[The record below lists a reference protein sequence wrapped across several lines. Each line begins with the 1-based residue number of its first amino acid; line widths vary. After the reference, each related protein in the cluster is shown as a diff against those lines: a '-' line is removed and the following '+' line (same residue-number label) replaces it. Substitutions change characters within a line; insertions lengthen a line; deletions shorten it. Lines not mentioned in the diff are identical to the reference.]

1 MRASTDGLPIEHYLS
16 LRFDSTSRNALQPG
30 NAAISRSETTPL
42 EAASTPWW
50 SELSRAHWWVLIVA
64 VLGWLFDA
72 MDQRLFI
79 LARTPALRDLL
90 PASAA
95 DQLPTFTGWAT
106 GLFIA
111 GWATGG
117 LLFGLLGDRWG
128 RVRTMTLTIP
138 VYSLFTG
145 LSGLA
150 RSWPEFAAYR
160 FLCGMGIGGEYAV
173 GVALVAETM
182 PARAGPFAL
191 GLVQAFSSVGAI
203 IGSGLSLLVGPQT
216 TLGQTAGWRVL
227 FWFGVIP
234 SLLVVLIRMRVK
246 EPARWLRARELARSV
261 GGSSTE
267 VSPAPAPGS
276 EMRLG
281 DLRAIFGD
289 PTLRRRTLVGM
300 TLGMVGQVGLWSI
313 GLFTSELVRGSLLA
327 QRQSELAGVVTGD
340 KGVYVSMTGLDIER
354 LAQASAATE
363 TEAVRR
369 VTAWKRQDDSY
380 VGWGTLLQDVGSF
393 FGAPLC
399 TLVAVRR
406 GRRQAFALA
415 YLMALASVWFTFGWL
430 SRGPDVYWM
439 LPLLGFCTCGI
450 FGVIIVYLPELYP
463 TRLRTTGTGFCY
475 NIARYITATGPLAL
489 GKLTLLF
496 GGLGYAMP
504 IRPAAM
510 SLALVYLAGL
520 AVVPFAEETRGQPLP
535 E

>member
-1 MRASTDGLPIEHYLS
+1 MSI
-16 LRFDSTSRNALQPG
+16 
-30 NAAISRSETTPL
+30 
-42 EAASTPWW
+42 PWW

-95 DQLPTFTGWAT
+95 GQLPAFAGWAT

-128 RVRTMTLTIP
+128 RVRTMTLTIL

-182 PARAGPFAL
+182 PARARPFAL
-191 GLVQAFSSVGAI
+191 GLVQTFSSVGAI

-216 TLGQTAGWRVL
+216 TFGQTAGWRVL

-313 GLFTSELVRGSLLA
+313 GLFTPELVRGSLLA
-327 QRQSELAGVVTGD
+327 QRQSELAGVVTRD
-340 KGVYVSMTGLDIER
+340 KGVNVSMIGLDLER
-354 LAQASAATE
+354 LARASAATE

-496 GGLGYAMP
+496 GGLGYVMP

>member
-1 MRASTDGLPIEHYLS
+1 
-16 LRFDSTSRNALQPG
+16 
-30 NAAISRSETTPL
+30 
-42 EAASTPWW
+42 
-50 SELSRAHWWVLIVA
+50 VLVVA

-72 MDQRLFI
+72 MDQRLFV

-90 PASAA
+90 PASAVG
-95 DQLPTFTGWAT
+95 QLPTFAGWAT

-128 RVRTMTLTIP
+128 RVRTMTLTIL
-138 VYSLFTG
+138 VYSVFTG

-150 RSWPEFAAYR
+150 RSWPEFAAFR

-182 PARAGPFAL
+182 PARARPFAL

-216 TLGQTAGWRVL
+216 TFGQTAGWRVL
-227 FWFGVIP
+227 FWLGVLP
-234 SLLVVLIRMRVK
+234 SLLAVLIRSRVR
-246 EPARWLRARELARSV
+246 EPYRWLRARELAR
-261 GGSSTE
+261 TE
-267 VSPAPAPGS
+267 NRAAETSRTRGS

-289 PTLRRRTLVGM
+289 RTLRRRTLVGM

-313 GLFTSELVRGSLLA
+313 GLFTPELVRGSLLA
-327 QRQSELAGVVTGD
+327 QHQSEVAAVVGAGNGES
-340 KGVYVSMTGLDIER
+340 GSAGGLDLDA
-354 LAQASAATE
+354 LARAATATE
-363 TEAVRR
+363 TEAVRLAA
-369 VTAWKRQDDSY
+369 AWKRQDDRY

-415 YLMALASVWFTFGWL
+415 YLMAMASVWFVFGSL
-430 SRGPDVYWM
+430 SRGVDVYWM

-475 NIARYITATGPLAL
+475 NIARYLTATGPLAL
-489 GKLTLLF
+489 GKLTMFF
-496 GGLGYAMP
+496 GGMGYALP

-510 SLALVYLAGL
+510 SLALIYLVGM
-520 AVVPFAEETRGQPLP
+520 AVVPLAEETRGQPLP

>member
-1 MRASTDGLPIEHYLS
+1 
-16 LRFDSTSRNALQPG
+16 
-30 NAAISRSETTPL
+30 
-42 EAASTPWW
+42 
-50 SELSRAHWWVLIVA
+50 LIVA

-79 LARTPALRDLL
+79 LARTPALRELL
-90 PASAA
+90 PGLQS
-95 DQLPTFTGWAT
+95 QRLPTFAGWAT

-117 LLFGLLGDRWG
+117 LVFGLLGDRYG
-128 RVRTMTLTIP
+128 RVRTMTWTILI
-138 VYSLFTG
+138 YSIFTG

-150 RSWPEFAAYR
+150 RSWPEFALYR
-160 FLCGMGIGGEYAV
+160 FLCGMGIGGEYAA

-182 PARAGPFAL
+182 PARARPFAL

-216 TLGQTAGWRVL
+216 TIGQTAGWRIL

-234 SLLVVLIRMRVK
+234 SLLVVLIRAQVK
-246 EPARWLRARELARSV
+246 EPDRWLRARELARSNRPS
-261 GGSSTE
+261 GTDQFPSSR
-267 VSPAPAPGS
+267 S

-281 DLRAIFGD
+281 DLRAIFGNR
-289 PTLRRRTLVGM
+289 TLRQRTLVGM
-300 TLGMVGQVGLWSI
+300 TLGMVGQIGLWSI
-313 GLFTSELVRGSLLA
+313 GLFTPELVRSSLLA
-327 QRQSELAGVVTGD
+327 QRRDQLGKAAVGTA
-340 KGVYVSMTGLDIER
+340 GLDLDS
-354 LAQASAATE
+354 LARASTVTESDAREQAAS
-363 TEAVRR
+363 
-369 VTAWKRQDDSY
+369 WKKEDDHY

-399 TLVAVRR
+399 TLIAVRR

-415 YLMALASVWFTFGWL
+415 YVMALGAAWFTFGWL

-475 NIARYITATGPLAL
+475 NIARYITATGPLVL
-489 GKLTLLF
+489 GKLTVLF
-496 GGLGYAMP
+496 GSLGFAMP

-510 SLALVYLAGL
+510 SLALIYLLGL
-520 AVVPFAEETRGQPLP
+520 AVVPFAPETKGQPLP

>member
-1 MRASTDGLPIEHYLS
+1 MQA
-16 LRFDSTSRNALQPG
+16 G
-30 NAAISRSETTPL
+30 NAAISRSETTPF

-90 PASAA
+90 PTSAVS
-95 DQLPTFTGWAT
+95 QLPTYAGWAT

-128 RVRTMTLTIP
+128 RVQTMTLTILG
-138 VYSLFTG
+138 YSLFTG

-182 PARAGPFAL
+182 PARARPFAL

-203 IGSGLSLLVGPQT
+203 IGSGISLVVGPQT
-216 TLGQTAGWRVL
+216 TFGQTAGWRVL

-234 SLLVVLIRMRVK
+234 SLLVVLIRLRVQ
-246 EPARWLRARELARSV
+246 EPDRWLRARELARSV
-261 GGSSTE
+261 AGSFRKA
-267 VSPAPAPGS
+267 SPAQGS

-289 PTLRRRTLVGM
+289 RTLRRRTWVGM
-300 TLGMVGQVGLWSI
+300 TLGMVGQIGLWSI
-313 GLFTSELVRGSLLA
+313 GLFTPELVRGSLLVH
-327 QRQSELAGVVTGD
+327 RQNELAGVVARD
-340 KGVYVSMTGLDIER
+340 KGINVELTGLDLER
-354 LAQASAATE
+354 LARVAAASEA
-363 TEAVRR
+363 EAVRQAA
-369 VTAWKRQDDSY
+369 AWKRQDDGY

-489 GKLTLLF
+489 GKLTMLF

-510 SLALVYLAGL
+510 SLALVYLVGL

>member
-1 MRASTDGLPIEHYLS
+1 LAT
-16 LRFDSTSRNALQPG
+16 RNR
-30 NAAISRSETTPL
+30 AISRSETTSL
-42 EAASTPWW
+42 EAANIPWW
-50 SELSRAHWWVLIVA
+50 SELSTAHWWVLIVA

-95 DQLPTFTGWAT
+95 SQLPTFAGWAT

-117 LLFGLLGDRWG
+117 LFFGLLGDRWG
-128 RVRTMTLTIP
+128 RVRTLTLT
-138 VYSLFTG
+138 VLAYSIFTG

-182 PARAGPFAL
+182 PARARPFAL

-203 IGSGLSLLVGPQT
+203 IGSALSLLVGPQT
-216 TLGQTAGWRVL
+216 TFGQTAGWRVL

-234 SLLVVLIRMRVK
+234 SLLVVLIRMRVQ
-246 EPARWLRARELARSV
+246 EPDRWLRARELARSAAEP
-261 GGSSTE
+261 GGENSTT
-267 VSPAPAPGS
+267 SGS
-276 EMRLG
+276 ELRLG

-289 PTLRRRTLVGM
+289 RRLRHRTLVGM
-300 TLGMVGQVGLWSI
+300 TLGMVGQIGLWSI
-313 GLFTSELVRGSLLA
+313 GLFTPELVRGSLLA
-327 QRQSELAGVVTGD
+327 HRQSELSGVIAGD
-340 KGVYVSMTGLDIER
+340 NQRKSAALAGLDLDK
-354 LAQASAATE
+354 LARASTN
-363 TEAVRR
+363 TEAEAARQA
-369 VTAWKRQDDSY
+369 TAWKREDDSY

-399 TLVAVRR
+399 TWVAVRR
-406 GRRQAFALA
+406 GRRHAFALA
-415 YLMALASVWFTFGWL
+415 YLMALLAVWFVFGCL

-475 NIARYITATGPLAL
+475 NIARYLTATGPLAL
-489 GKLTLLF
+489 GKLTMLF
-496 GGLGYAMP
+496 GGLGYALP

-510 SLALVYLAGL
+510 SLAFIYLVGL